1 MTVEYKHEV
10 IIEWSKELTLILC
23 VCEVGTD
30 ALHIAVTRTN
40 YQAET
45 GCTKLIGS
53 HFQDSLVYTTKL
65 NPQKGDAPH
74 ALSGTTESSGVS
86 FLDWTA
92 LDCIGLPCDTMQTIY
107 RNEV

>member
-30 ALHIAVTRTN
+30 ALHFAVTRTN

-45 GCTKLIGS
+45 GCTKLIASRLPFSGLTCS
-53 HFQDSLVYTTKL
+53 HDKTKPPKRGRATCFVWH
-65 NPQKGDAPH
+65 NRK
-74 ALSGTTESSGVS
+74 
-86 FLDWTA
+86 
-92 LDCIGLPCDTMQTIY
+92 
-107 RNEV
+107 